1 MKTAIILASLI
12 LALSGCANMSEQQKS
27 TAIGAAVVGA
37 AVVGGA
43 TGSWGAAAA
52 GGIVGGVIG
61 HEVGKDK

>member
-27 TAIGAAVVGA
+27 TAIGAGVGA

-43 TGSWGAAAA
+43 TGSWVQQQPAASW
-52 GGIVGGVIG
+52 V
-61 HEVGKDK
+61 EL